1 MKIHDISMTISE
13 DMPVYKNLEKKKPK
27 FINVDNYENASHYET
42 NLEINL
48 HTGTHVDFPLH
59 MIENGSTSDSER
71 LSNYI
76 TQASVYDLTH
86 LNECIKKEDID
97 RLGIKKGD
105 FVLFKTKNSFDD
117 AFNFEFVYVEKMA
130 AKYLSELGV
139 IGVGIDTL
147 GIERAQKNHETHKY
161 LLEKDIVIL
170 EGIRLKDIK
179 PGNYQLIALPIKI
192 KSVEASFCRAVLIE
206 S

>member
-1 MKIHDISMTISE
+1 MTISE
-13 DMPVYKNLEKKKPK
+13 DMVVYKNLEKKKPK
-27 FINVDNYENASHYET
+27 FINVDNYQNATHYET

-59 MIENGSTSDSER
+59 MIENGKTSDSER

-76 TQASVYDLTH
+76 TQAIVYDLTH

-97 RLGIKKGD
+97 TLGIKKGD
-105 FVLFKTKNSFDD
+105 FVLFKTKNSFDKN
-117 AFNFEFVYVEKMA
+117 FNFEFIYVEKTA

-170 EGIRLKDIK
+170 EGIQLKDINA
-179 PGNYQLIALPIKI
+179 GSYQLIALPIKI